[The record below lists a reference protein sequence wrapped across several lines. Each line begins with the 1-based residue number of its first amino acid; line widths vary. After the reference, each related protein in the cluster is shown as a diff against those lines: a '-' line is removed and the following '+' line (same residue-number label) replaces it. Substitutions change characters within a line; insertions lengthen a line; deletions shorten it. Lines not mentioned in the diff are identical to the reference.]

1 MLNGVSFGQYLPL
14 DSFLHK
20 MDARFKL
27 VLTFFLIIVAFVA
40 GNYWSLGLVTLF
52 TIMIAVLSKVPLK
65 MYLKTLKPIWFF
77 VVLTAV
83 INVFYISGDVLLI
96 SFGVV
101 NIYLEGVLKALYVAI
116 RIVLLIII
124 SGALTY
130 TTTPTALT
138 DAIEYLLSP
147 LSKIGVDIHTF
158 AMMMTIALR
167 FIPTLIEETD
177 KISSAQKAR
186 GSDMDSG
193 NLIQK
198 IKSVLPILIP
208 LLAGSIRRATELAD
222 AMECR
227 CYHGGEGRTR
237 LKVLKSSSRDW
248 VALVSSFALLGVV
261 IVINIFLK

>member
-83 INVFYISGDVLLI
+83 INIFYISGDVLLI

-116 RIVLLIII
+116 RIILLIII

-248 VALVSSFALLGVV
+248 VALISSFALLGVV

>member
-116 RIVLLIII
+116 RIILLIII

-248 VALVSSFALLGVV
+248 VALISSFALLGVV

>member
-1 MLNGVSFGQYLPL
+1 MIKDITFGQFLPL
-14 DSFLHK
+14 NSYIHK

-27 VLTFFLIIVAFVA
+27 VLTFALIVFAFVSF
-40 GNYWSLGLVTLF
+40 NFYSLLLMSAF
-52 TIMIAVLSKVPLK
+52 TVVMAVISKVPLK
-65 MYLKTLKPIWFF
+65 MYLKTLKPILIF

-83 INVFYISGDVLLI
+83 INIFYIKGEGAPLI
-96 SFGVV
+96 SFWII
-101 NIYLEGVLKALYVAI
+101 NIYLEGVLKALFVAV
-116 RIVLLIII
+116 RIVLLVVI

-130 TTTPTALT
+130 TTSPTTLT
-138 DAIEYLLSP
+138 DAIESLLKP
-147 LSKIGVDIHTF
+147 LTKMGVDIHTF

-193 NLIQK
+193 NFVQK

-237 LKVLKSSSRDW
+237 MKVLKASWRDW
-248 VALVSSFALLGVV
+248 LALFASCAVLAGI
-261 IVINIFLK
+261 IVLNIAV